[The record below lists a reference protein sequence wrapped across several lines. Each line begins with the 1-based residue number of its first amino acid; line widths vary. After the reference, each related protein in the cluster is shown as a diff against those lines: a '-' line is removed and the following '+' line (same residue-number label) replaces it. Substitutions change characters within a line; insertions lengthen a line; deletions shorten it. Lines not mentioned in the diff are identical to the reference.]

1 MKSDIKWKKI
11 QDKWIKRWNESKIFE
26 IDINEN
32 KKKYFLTVA
41 YPYPNSPQHI
51 GHARTYTLADINARY
66 KRMKGYNVL
75 FPMGFHYTGTP
86 ILAMAK
92 RLESGDSDLIAT
104 FRNIYKVKESTLKKF
119 IEPIEI
125 ANYFHQEI
133 KQGMINIGYSID
145 WRREFTTID
154 QPYNK
159 FIEWQFRQLK
169 SKGHISQGSHPV
181 GWCPNDGNPVGQHD
195 TIGDVEPEIGQYTI
209 IKFKYNNKIIPTAT
223 LRPETIF
230 GVTNIWL
237 NPDSE
242 YVEIEIDNEK
252 WILTKEAANNIKH
265 IKNTGKINT
274 FSVNRLIGKNALNP
288 MTGTEV
294 PLLPASFVDP
304 KNGTG
309 IVMSV
314 PAHAPYDFQAL
325 EDFKRTIEM
334 GKLNIKIKNIE
345 DINPIPVIYSEGYG
359 EIPAKEIID
368 KNEIKGQNDSKLEEI
383 TAELYAHEF
392 HNGKM
397 NERIKKYANISV
409 NDAREEIRD
418 DMINKNNA
426 DLTYY
431 IMNSPVLCR
440 CGTECVVRTL
450 EKQWFINYGDQK
462 WKELTRKC
470 LDGMTLIPTEI
481 KSEFDYTVGWLK
493 EKACARK
500 SGMGT
505 SLPWDK
511 DWIIESLSD
520 SVIYMAYYT
529 ISGFINNNPIKSEE
543 LIDEVFDYVF
553 LGKGEINKVAQKS
566 NLSIEIIDK
575 MRKEFEYFYPLD
587 ARHSGRD
594 LVPNHLT
601 FFTFIHSALFP
612 KKLWPKGIMVNGSV
626 LMDGKK
632 MSKSFGNI
640 IPLKDAVKE
649 YGADPLRL
657 AIMSTSELLQDA
669 DMSIELIK
677 SFQNRL
683 DRLYKLSSNLN
694 FNEEYSGELELID
707 KWMLSR
713 LHKAIELTDTSLTNL
728 RVRQALHQIV
738 YSLDQDVQWYL
749 RRTKDIM
756 NKENS
761 KVNSIL
767 NEMLRIRIQLLSPFA
782 PFFCEEMW
790 EIMGKRG
797 FIAEESWPK
806 MDATKINS
814 EAEES
819 EDLIKQILDDTSN
832 ILRVTKIKPNK
843 IIYFVAAE
851 WKIEIYQKILS
862 MNDDMRTPIQEIMK
876 SLMKEQKFK
885 SNAKEVSE
893 FVKKIMNDISNI
905 SKEIKDK
912 RNSLNNFDEHRILC
926 EAISFYKNEY
936 SCEIEIYKET
946 DKKKRDPQGKSSFAK
961 PFRPAIFV
969 E

>member
-1 MKSDIKWKKI
+1 MKSDIKWKEI
-11 QDKWIKRWNESKIFE
+11 QDKWIKRWNDSKIFE
-26 IDINEN
+26 IDINRN

-51 GHARTYTLADINARY
+51 GHARTYTLADVNARY

-92 RLESGDSDLIAT
+92 RLESGDSDLIST
-104 FRNIYKVKESTLKKF
+104 FKNIYKVKESSLREFK
-119 IEPIEI
+119 EPIAI

-145 WRREFTTID
+145 WRREFTTVD

-195 TIGDVEPEIGQYTI
+195 TIGDIEPEIGQYTL
-209 IKFKYNNKIIPTAT
+209 IKFRYDNKIIPTAT

-237 NPDSE
+237 NPNSE

-265 IKNTGKINT
+265 IKNTGKINS
-274 FSVNRLIGKNALNP
+274 FSVKELIGKNALNP
-288 MTGTEV
+288 MTETEI

-325 EDFKRTIEM
+325 EDFKKT
-334 GKLNIKIKNIE
+334 IKIDESNFDIKDIE
-345 DINPIPVIYSEGYG
+345 GIKPIPVIYSEGYG

-368 KNEIKGQNDSKLEEI
+368 KNKIKGQNDNKLEEI

-397 NERIKKYANISV
+397 NEKIERYANVSV
-409 NDAREEIRD
+409 NEAKEEIKD
-418 DMINKNNA
+418 DMIKNNIA

-450 EKQWFINYGDQK
+450 EKQWFINYGEQE
-462 WKELTRKC
+462 WKERTRNC
-470 LDGMTLIPTEI
+470 LDEMTLIPTEI
-481 KSEFDYTVGWLK
+481 KPEFDYTIGWLK

-505 SLPWDK
+505 ALPWDK

-529 ISGFINNNPIKSEE
+529 ISGFINNIPIKPEE
-543 LIDEVFDYVF
+543 LTDELFDYVF
-553 LGKGEINKVAQKS
+553 LGKGDINKIALES
-566 NLSIEIIDK
+566 NLSSEIIDK

-683 DRLYKLSSNLN
+683 DRLYKLSSDLKL
-694 FNEEYSGELELID
+694 NEEYSGELELID

-713 LHKAIELTDTSLTNL
+713 LHKSIELTDISLNNL

-738 YSLDQDVQWYL
+738 YSLDQDVQWYI
-749 RRTKDIM
+749 RRTK
-756 NKENS
+756 NSVKKESS
-761 KVNSIL
+761 KINFIL

-782 PFFCEEMW
+782 PFFCEEIW
-790 EIMGKRG
+790 ETMGKSG
-797 FIAEESWPK
+797 FISEESWPK
-806 MDATKINS
+806 IDITKINP

-851 WKIEIYQKILS
+851 WKMEIYQKILR
-862 MNDDMRTPIQEIMK
+862 MNDDVRAPIQEIMK
-876 SLMKEQKFK
+876 NLMKEPKFK

-893 FVKKIMNDISNI
+893 FVKKIVNDISNI
-905 SKEIKDK
+905 PKEIKDK
-912 RNSLNNFDEHRILC
+912 RNSLNINEYKILC
-926 EAISFYKNEY
+926 ESKSFYKNEY
-936 SCEIEIYKET
+936 SCEIEVYKEN
-946 DKKKRDPQGKSSFAK
+946 DESKRDPKSKASFAK
-961 PFRPAIFV
+961 PFKPAIFV